1 MNNLKKAG
9 RLAFLLPYLIIPIFA
24 MLFEREDLQNAVL
37 ISYYLPFGI
46 ESPIIILF
54 PLSWI
59 VSAICFILCAKE
71 NKRNNDKKG
80 KTVNRLLL
88 GCTAIWTAVHIF
100 AIIQF
105 LRNFHLTF

>member
-80 KTVNRLLL
+80 KLVNRLILL
-88 GCTAIWTAVHIF
+88 FAVIWTIVHIIACVHF
-100 AIIQF
+100 IA
-105 LRNFHLTF
+105 NFN

>member
-80 KTVNRLLL
+80 KLANRLILL
-88 GCTAIWTAVHIF
+88 FAVIWTIVHIIACVHF
-100 AIIQF
+100 IE
-105 LRNFHLTF
+105 NFTIEF

>member
-80 KTVNRLLL
+80 KIVNRLLFAF
-88 GCTAIWTAVHIF
+88 AILWTVVHIIACAHF
-100 AIIQF
+100 IA
-105 LRNFHLTF
+105 NFTIEF

>member
-80 KTVNRLLL
+80 KLVNRLILL
-88 GCTAIWTAVHIF
+88 FAVIWTIVHIIACVHF
-100 AIIQF
+100 IE
-105 LRNFHLTF
+105 NFTIEF

>member
-80 KTVNRLLL
+80 KLVNRLILL
-88 GCTAIWTAVHIF
+88 FTVIWTIVHII
-100 AIIQF
+100 ACVHF
-105 LRNFHLTF
+105 LENFTIEF

>member
-59 VSAICFILCAKE
+59 VSAICF
-71 NKRNNDKKG
+71 
-80 KTVNRLLL
+80 
-88 GCTAIWTAVHIF
+88 
-100 AIIQF
+100 
-105 LRNFHLTF
+105 

>member
-37 ISYYLPFGI
+37 ISYFLPFAI

-71 NKRNNDKKG
+71 CKQNDDKKG
-80 KTVNRLLL
+80 RKVNRLILL
-88 GCTAIWTAVHIF
+88 F
-100 AIIQF
+100 AIIWTLVHIIACVHF
-105 LRNFHLTF
+105 IANFTIEF

>member
-80 KTVNRLLL
+80 KLVNRLILL
-88 GCTAIWTAVHIF
+88 FAVIWTVVHII
-100 AIIQF
+100 ACVHF
-105 LRNFHLTF
+105 LENFTIEF

>member
-80 KTVNRLLL
+80 KLVNRLILL
-88 GCTAIWTAVHIF
+88 FAVIWTVVHIIACVHF
-100 AIIQF
+100 IE
-105 LRNFHLTF
+105 NFTIAF

>member
-24 MLFEREDLQNAVL
+24 MLFEGEDLQNAVL

-80 KTVNRLLL
+80 KLVNRLILL
-88 GCTAIWTAVHIF
+88 FAVIWTVVHIIACVHF
-100 AIIQF
+100 IA
-105 LRNFHLTF
+105 NFSIEF

>member
-1 MNNLKKAG
+1 MKKPG
-9 RLAFLLPYLIIPIFA
+9 RVAFLLPYLIIPIFA

-80 KTVNRLLL
+80 KLVNRLLFAF
-88 GCTAIWTAVHIF
+88 AILWTVVHIIACVHF
-100 AIIQF
+100 IA
-105 LRNFHLTF
+105 NFTIEF